1 MPAGGGGG
9 GAVEAL
15 RAEGGPLRLRPL
27 GLGGK
32 RPGPLRLVRLV
43 VAVAS
48 GLSGREE
55 QWRKRSTAVPAQ

>member
-1 MPAGGGGG
+1 
-9 GAVEAL
+9 
-15 RAEGGPLRLRPL
+15 LRPL